1 MNSIDLIDLVGQ
13 GLLSIEF
20 DRQTHNNRLLF
31 EVARGISKL
40 VQLDFFIRFLV

>member
-31 EVARGISKL
+31 EGVRDTFKL
-40 VQLDFFIRFLV
+40 VW